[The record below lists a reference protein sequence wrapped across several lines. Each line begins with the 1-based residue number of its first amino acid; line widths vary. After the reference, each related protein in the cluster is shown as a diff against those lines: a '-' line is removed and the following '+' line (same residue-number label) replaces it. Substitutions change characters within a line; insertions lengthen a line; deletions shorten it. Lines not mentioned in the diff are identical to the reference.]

1 MEIKETEVNGPP
13 VNSEFYQSQITGRIV
28 EVQFLPDC
36 ILSRPVNP
44 ALYYDIKRHD
54 EEEFAAEYKKY
65 EGSLE
70 VVAGY
75 LKEQVAQGITIH

>member
-1 MEIKETEVNGPP
+1 MEINETETIGPS
-13 VNSEFYQSQITGRIV
+13 NEFYQSQKTGRIV
-28 EVQFLPDC
+28 EVQRLPDC
-36 ILSRPVNP
+36 VLTRPVNP
-44 ALYYDIKRHD
+44 ALYYDIKRHNED
-54 EEEFAAEYKKY
+54 EFDREYKKY